1 MARGLSK
8 GLGHLLSQVPEK
20 AESPREPAE
29 SPKKPEIEEPKM
41 DKVGREG
48 YDSVLI
54 QKAVAKAKKNS
65 TIGVWSPLSAA
76 IFWYLKNS
84 VPNFS
89 ISEEIRDLVE
99 KQLKANHP
107 ELFEAMK
114 KELEKED
121 QG

>member
-20 AESPREPAE
+20 AESSREAPEA
-29 SPKKPEIEEPKM
+29 SKKPEIEEPKI

-54 QKAVAKAKKNS
+54 QKAVAKAKKNA

-84 VPNFS
+84 HPNFS
-89 ISEEIRDLVE
+89 ISEEIRGLVE
-99 KQLKANHP
+99 KQLKTNHP
-107 ELFEAMK
+107 GLFEAIK

-121 QG
+121 PD

>member
-20 AESPREPAE
+20 AESSREAPEA
-29 SPKKPEIEEPKM
+29 SKKPEIEEPKI

-54 QKAVAKAKKNS
+54 QKAVAKAKKNA

-84 VPNFS
+84 HPNFS
-89 ISEEIRDLVE
+89 ISEEIRGLVE
-99 KQLKANHP
+99 KQLKADHP
-107 ELFEAMK
+107 GLFEEIK

-121 QG
+121 QD

>member
-1 MARGLSK
+1 MARGLTK

-20 AESPREPAE
+20 AESSGEPPE
-29 SPKKPEIEEPKM
+29 VSKKPEIEEPKI
-41 DKVGREG
+41 DRAGREG

-54 QKAVAKAKKNS
+54 GKAVAKAKKNS

-107 ELFEAMK
+107 RLFEEIK